1 MMHRYLQILAF
12 TLKRNYV
19 KQDETGNAKKRR
31 AKYTTFQKWQRK
43 HDRECQTMSWLH
55 CTSEID
61 NGKKVMSQLKCK
73 VCTDFADRICSSKNF
88 SNKWIVRANSVRI
101 NKVHAQSNHHGCI
114 VLLFRKQQANS
125 AGLPPPILCFNCSEL
140 EQVDE

>member
-125 AGLPPPILCFNCSEL
+125 AGLPRPPPPPNPMLQL
-140 EQVDE
+140 LRA